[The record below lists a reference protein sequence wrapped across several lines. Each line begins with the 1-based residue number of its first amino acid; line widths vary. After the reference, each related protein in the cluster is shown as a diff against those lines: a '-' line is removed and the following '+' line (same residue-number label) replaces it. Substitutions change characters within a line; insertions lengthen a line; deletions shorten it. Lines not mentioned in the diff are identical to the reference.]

1 MKRNNYMKELSRLT
15 FLLLGIVLFTASCED
30 DFSETGSS
38 LVNNNNFNAL
48 LYDSSQI
55 EVSTKPLVKMQSNL
69 LNSYSLG
76 FYNDDIYGDYSASI
90 LTQLSLQN
98 PDPDFGAFPELD
110 SVVLTIPYYS
120 TAISQDEEG
129 IQYTLDS
136 VYVNSSVKLEF
147 YRSNY
152 FLRSQDP
159 ENNYAAQAYYSNQGN
174 LFESFLE
181 PTPFHVEENFV
192 PNSSEVYYRSFDSQG
207 ELDTIAR
214 AHSPRARIDL
224 PVEFFED
231 LIINR
236 SGSSELLSNSN
247 FQNFFRGLYIKP
259 VNTSGEP
266 ISALSL
272 LNMRSDE
279 AKISLYF
286 RTSEIENPSEEEIEK
301 NEYSLFFGSNIIN
314 VMDTDGQNISSGDN
328 IYLKGGQGSMAI
340 IDLFTDPTELET
352 LRSSD
357 WLINDANLTFYVDE
371 NEVSE
376 DHNQPE
382 RLFIYDIKNN
392 RVLQDYTFDVSA
404 NDNSP
409 LNSRLIHL
417 SRLDDDDSGRRFY
430 KIRLTSHVSDIINK
444 DSTNT
449 RLGLV
454 VSNNVN
460 IFNPVK
466 AEVEGEENVD
476 EEYQLEVIPSPMLNT
491 PQSTVLYGPEEPGE
505 NRLKL
510 NIYYTESN

>member
-1 MKRNNYMKELSRLT
+1 MKKNNYMKELSRLT

-76 FYNDDIYGDYSASI
+76 FYSDVIYGSYSASI
-90 LTQLSLQN
+90 LTQLTLQN
-98 PDPDFGAFPELD
+98 PDPDFGTFPELD
-110 SVVLTIPYYS
+110 SVVLSIPYYS

-129 IQYTLDS
+129 IQYELDS
-136 VYVNSSVKLEF
+136 IYGTTPINLEL
-147 YRSNY
+147 YQSNY

-159 ENNYAAQAYYSNQGN
+159 ENDYETQAYYSNQGEI
-174 LFESFLE
+174 FESFLE
-181 PTPFHVEENFV
+181 PTPFDTIVDFQ
-192 PNSSEVYYRSFDSQG
+192 PSPLEVTYREINTQG
-207 ELDTIAR
+207 EFDTITK
-214 AHSPRARIDL
+214 SPRMRVNL
-224 PVEFFED
+224 PVKFFKE
-231 LIINR
+231 LIIDR
-236 SGSSELLSNSN
+236 DGTSELLSNSN

-259 VNTSGEP
+259 VNKLGVP
-266 ISALSL
+266 INALSL
-272 LNMRSDE
+272 LNIRSEE

-286 RTSEIENPSEEEIEK
+286 KTSEVEEPEDDEVEVK
-301 NEYSLFFGSNIIN
+301 EYALFFGSNIIN
-314 VMDTDGQNISSGDN
+314 VMNTDDQNIPSGDN

-340 IDLFTDPTELET
+340 VDLFTDPTELET

-371 NEVSE
+371 NEVNE

-382 RLFIYDIKNN
+382 RLFVYDLKNN

-404 NDNSP
+404 NDNNP
-409 LNSRLIHL
+409 LNSRLIHM
-417 SRLDDDDSGRRFY
+417 SRLDEDDSGRRFY
-430 KIRLTSHVSDIINK
+430 KIRLTSHISDIINK

-449 RLGLV
+449 RLGIV

-466 AEVEGEENVD
+466 AEVEGEENID

-510 NIYYTESN
+510 NIFYTESN

>member
-1 MKRNNYMKELSRLT
+1 MKKNNYMKELSRLT

-55 EVSTKPLVKMQSNL
+55 EVSTKSLVKMQSNL

-76 FYNDDIYGDYSASI
+76 FYNDDIYGNYSASI

-120 TAISQDEEG
+120 TAISQDAEG
-129 IQYTLDS
+129 TQYELDS
-136 VYVNSSVKLEF
+136 IYGSTPINLEL
-147 YRSNY
+147 YQSNY
-152 FLRSQDP
+152 FLRNQDP
-159 ENNYAAQAYYSNQGN
+159 ENNYEAQAYYSNQGE

-181 PTPFHVEENFV
+181 PTPFHTIDNFK
-192 PNSSEVYYRSFDSQG
+192 PSSSEVIYKEVNTQG
-207 ELDTIAR
+207 EFDTITK
-214 AHSPRARIDL
+214 SPRMRVNL
-224 PVEFFED
+224 PLGFFQD
-231 LIINR
+231 LIVNR
-236 SGSSELLSNSN
+236 IGTSELLSNSN

-259 VNTSGEP
+259 VNNSGNA
-266 ISALSL
+266 ISSLSL
-272 LNMRSDE
+272 LNLRSED
-279 AKISLYF
+279 AKINLYF
-286 RTSEIENPSEEEIEK
+286 KTSDVENPTDDEIEQK
-301 NEYSLFFGSNIIN
+301 EYALLFGSNIIN
-314 VMDTDGQNISSGDN
+314 VMDTDDQNIPSGDN

-382 RLFIYDIKNN
+382 RLFIYDIKNS

-466 AEVEGEENVD
+466 AEVEGEENVN

>member
-1 MKRNNYMKELSRLT
+1 MKKNNYMKELSRLT

-55 EVSTKPLVKMQSNL
+55 EVSTKPLVRMQSNL
-69 LNSYSLG
+69 LNSYSVG
-76 FYNDDIYGDYSASI
+76 FYSDNIYGDYSSSI

-98 PDPDFGAFPELD
+98 ANPDFGTFPELD

-129 IQYTLDS
+129 TQYELDS
-136 VYVNSSVKLEF
+136 IYGSTPINLEL
-147 YRSNY
+147 YQSNY

-159 ENNYAAQAYYSNQGN
+159 ENNYEAQVYYSDQGG

-181 PTPFHVEENFV
+181 PTPFKTIESFK
-192 PNSSEVYYRSFDSQG
+192 PSSQEVTYREINTQG
-207 ELDTIAR
+207 EFDTITK
-214 AHSPRARIDL
+214 SPRMRVNL
-224 PVEFFED
+224 PLDFFQE
-231 LIINR
+231 LIMNR
-236 SGSSELLSNSN
+236 VGTSELLSNSN
-247 FQNFFRGLYIKP
+247 FQNFFRGVYIKP
-259 VNTSGEP
+259 VNSSGST
-266 ISALSL
+266 INALSL
-272 LNMRSDE
+272 LNLRSEE

-286 RTSEIENPSEEEIEK
+286 HTSEVEDPSDDEIEQK
-301 NEYSLFFGSNIIN
+301 EYSLFFGSNIIN
-314 VMDTDGQNISSGDN
+314 VMNTNGQNIPSGDN

-340 IDLFTDPTELET
+340 IDLFTDPAELET

-376 DHNQPE
+376 EHNQPE

-409 LNSRLIHL
+409 IDSRLIHL
-417 SRLDDDDSGRRFY
+417 SRLNEDDRGRRFY
-430 KIRLTSHVSDIINK
+430 KIRLTSHISDIINK

-460 IFNPVK
+460 IFNAVK
-466 AEVEGEENVD
+466 AEVEGEEDVD

-510 NIYYTESN
+510 NIFYTESN